1 MTVVLYYFKKHFAV
15 PARARS
21 ASVFNRVWCS
31 VRSGWRATGSR
42 SPKQSAAAAPVSV
55 LTAQCSLLS
64 LCPCSCAKCCRPGA
78 SVNRVILLQYY
89 SYYYYLL
96 LSISRTHFAFRQ
108 TVLSLDISFSST
120 P

>member
-1 MTVVLYYFKKHFAV
+1 MIVLYYFKKHFAV

-31 VRSGWRATGSR
+31 VGSGWRATGSR
-42 SPKQSAAAAPVSV
+42 SPQPPRQC
-55 LTAQCSLLS
+55 QCSLLS
-64 LCPCSCAKCCRPGA
+64 VCPCSCAKCCRPGA
-78 SVNRVILLQYY
+78 SVNRVILLQY
-89 SYYYYLL
+89 YYYYLL

-108 TVLSLDISFSST
+108 TVLSLDISFSPT